1 MQKINNIK
9 KTVVITS
16 IVAGSLIAPALLRSE
31 TQLSMQ
37 QQKPQTTEKSLKSDQ
52 KTMQNLI
59 REDIALE
66 KSVLRV
72 TTENKKLMNEIAI
85 LNRKDDKYSNP
96 DIGVFITGGVLFLT
110 AASISLISFLKRW

>member
-9 KTVVITS
+9 KTVAITS

-59 REDIALE
+59 REDITL
-66 KSVLRV
+66 KKVFCVL
-72 TTENKKLMNEIAI
+72 I
-85 LNRKDDKYSNP
+85 LKIKN
-96 DIGVFITGGVLFLT
+96 
-110 AASISLISFLKRW
+110 

>member
-1 MQKINNIK
+1 
-9 KTVVITS
+9 
-16 IVAGSLIAPALLRSE
+16 
-31 TQLSMQ
+31 MQ

-85 LNRKDDKYSNP
+85 LNRKDDKYGNL
-96 DIGVFITGGVLFLT
+96 DIGVFITGGLLFLT
-110 AASISLISFLKRW
+110 AASISLISFLSRW

>member
-37 QQKPQTTEKSLKSDQ
+37 SQKPQTTEKSLKSDQ

-85 LNRKDDKYSNP
+85 LNRKDDKYGNL
-96 DIGVFITGGVLFLT
+96 DIGVFITGGLLFLT
-110 AASISLISFLKRW
+110 AASISLISFLSRW